1 MGLAVNGLLDGETLG
16 FRDTVGFCEIV
27 GEAVTGGAVRSMDMP
42 LPLLPDL
49 LFFMRKTGLLL
60 LFVTEGLL
68 LDFASAGEPLVFDPF
83 PFPFPFP
90 APFPLLSAIISM
102 VLDPS

>member
-42 LPLLPDL
+42 LPLPPEL
-49 LFFMRKTGLLL
+49 LFFMRIIGLLL
-60 LFVTEGLL
+60 LFRQTIVQIGDSSILKSSITNIFNLITLL
-68 LDFASAGEPLVFDPF
+68 LNVKWDRLSNPL
-83 PFPFPFP
+83 
-90 APFPLLSAIISM
+90 SM
-102 VLDPS
+102 LPQ